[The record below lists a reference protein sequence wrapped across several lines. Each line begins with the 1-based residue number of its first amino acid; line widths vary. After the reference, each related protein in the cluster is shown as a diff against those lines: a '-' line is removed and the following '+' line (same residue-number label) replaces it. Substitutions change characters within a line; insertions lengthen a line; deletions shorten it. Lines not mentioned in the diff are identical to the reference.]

1 MPEEKKKE
9 ERKYRVVSNGTVENT
24 RVYDPE
30 GRQVGL
36 VTRVAILID
45 SSKPFVE
52 MTMQLADV
60 ELDIEARNA
69 MEKVKA
75 MTVEDD
81 GKKVV

>member
-1 MPEEKKKE
+1 MADAKQ
-9 ERKYRVVSNGTVENT
+9 ERKYRVVSNGTVEGT

-45 SSKPFVE
+45 ASKPFVE
-52 MTMQLADV
+52 MTMQLSDV
-60 ELDIEARNA
+60 ELDVEARDA

-81 GKKVV
+81 EKKVV